1 MYIKVKDRKKC
12 EEYNSLISD
21 KIHDSFINFKLKNKK
36 DNSFG
41 FIQKKD
47 KGYDVRCSF
56 CNKTMIKLKAKSNQ
70 KCECENCGATLTLT
84 RKYEKNRESY
94 LGYIEKIDDD
104 LYCAR
109 YFYKSFTAYKS
120 CDNSAEYF
128 DEIKREFYSLSEGL
142 KLSCHKG
149 MGPNDGYTVIYSKKY
164 DVWIPDNEY
173 PYNNTVY
180 ASNIYCCFCPEL
192 IPDFDG
198 KFKYCSL
205 KDVVKN
211 GWTTNF
217 KSHMDLYKKYP
228 QVELAIKNKWENG
241 YYQFKE
247 IESQIDFSNKKVL
260 RNCIKNDYN
269 SRNCFLANYDIKEE
283 DAGLFKNVDYYWV
296 ETLLGIYGY
305 NNTVKALRKGYDLAL
320 WNDYLDA
327 LKLMGV
333 NIDKEMMFP
342 KDLLEAHDRTIARKI
357 AVENKIYDENI
368 KKYAEELNINVAND
382 KYTVIVPK
390 TSKEI
395 IQEGEMQH
403 NCVGKMGYIQEM
415 AKRATIICF
424 LRKSEEPDKSFVTI
438 ELDPNRKQ
446 IRQAYAERNHACP
459 KDALTFIKKNLLQ
472 KEKEGI
478 VNA

>member
-12 EEYNSLISD
+12 EEYNGLISD
-21 KIHDSFINFKLKNKK
+21 KIDDKFINFKLKNKK

-47 KGYDVRCSF
+47 KGYDVKCSF
-56 CNKTMIKLKAKSNQ
+56 CNKTMVKLKAKSNQ

-84 RKYEKNRESY
+84 RKYEKNKESF

-120 CDNSAEYF
+120 CDNSVEYF
-128 DEIKREFYSLSEGL
+128 DEIKREFYSLSDGL

-164 DVWIPDNEY
+164 DAWIPDNEY
-173 PYNNTVY
+173 PYNNTIC

-192 IPDFDG
+192 IPEFDG

-211 GWTTNF
+211 GWATNF
-217 KSHMDLYKKYP
+217 KGHMDLYKKYP
-228 QVELAIKNKWENG
+228 QVEFAIKSKWENG
-241 YYQFKE
+241 YY
-247 IESQIDFSNKKVL
+247 DFGKIIKKINFNNKKVL

-283 DAGLFKNVDYYWV
+283 DTGLFKNIDYYWV
-296 ETLLGIYGY
+296 ETLLGVYGY
-305 NNTVKALRKGYDLAL
+305 NNTVKALRKGYDLPV

-333 NIDKEMMFP
+333 HLTKDEMFP
-342 KDLLEAHDRTIARKI
+342 KDLLEAHDRTIARKNAI
-357 AVENKIYDENI
+357 ENKLYDENI
-368 KKYAEELNINVAND
+368 KKYAGELNINVAND
-382 KYTVIVPK
+382 KYTVIVPES
-390 TSKEI
+390 SKEI

-403 NCVGKMGYIQEM
+403 NCVGKMGYIQKM

-446 IRQAYAERNHACP
+446 IRQAYAERNHECP
-459 KDALTFIKKNLLQ
+459 KDALAFIKKNLLQ
-472 KEKEGI
+472 REKEGI

>member
-12 EEYNSLISD
+12 EEYNSLVSD
-21 KIHDSFINFKLKNKK
+21 KIHDSFINFKIKNKK

-56 CNKTMIKLKAKSNQ
+56 CNKKMIKLKAKSNQ

-84 RKYEKNRESY
+84 RKYEKNRESF
-94 LGYIEKIDDD
+94 LGYIEKINDD

-109 YFYKSFTAYKS
+109 YFYNSITAYKS
-120 CDNSAEYF
+120 FNTCTEYF
-128 DEIKREFYSLSEGL
+128 DEIKREFYSLSNGL
-142 KLSCHKG
+142 QFSCHKG
-149 MGPNDGYTVIYSKKY
+149 MGQSNYNIVYHKKY
-164 DVWIPDNEY
+164 DEWIPDNEY
-173 PYNNTVY
+173 PYNNTIC
-180 ASNIYCCFCPEL
+180 ATDIYCCFCPEL
-192 IPDFDG
+192 IPDFEG

-217 KSHMDLYKKYP
+217 RGHMDLYKKYP
-228 QVELAIKNKWENG
+228 QVEFAIKNKWENG

-247 IESQIDFSNKKVL
+247 IINQIDFSNKKVL
-260 RNCIKNDYN
+260 RNCIRNNYN
-269 SRNCFLANYDIKEE
+269 RRNCFLAIYDAKEE
-283 DAGLFKNVDYYWV
+283 DLELLKNADCYWA

-305 NNTVKALRKGYDLAL
+305 DNTVKAIRKGYDLAL

-327 LKLMGV
+327 LKLMDV
-333 NIDKEMMFP
+333 PLTKEMMFP
-342 KDLLEAHDRTIARKI
+342 KDLLEAHDRTIARKTLI
-357 AVENKIYDENI
+357 ENQIYDKKI
-368 KKYAEELNINVAND
+368 KEYAEELKIDASND
-382 KYTVIVPK
+382 KYTVIVPES
-390 TSKEI
+390 SKEI

-403 NCVGKMGYIQEM
+403 NCVGKMGYIEKM

-438 ELDPNRKQ
+438 ELDPNRKT
-446 IRQAYAERNHACP
+446 IRQAYAERNHACS
-459 KDALTFIKKNLLQ
+459 KDALAFIKKNLLQ
-472 KEKEGI
+472 REKEGI

>member
-21 KIHDSFINFKLKNKK
+21 KIDDSFINFKLKNNK

-56 CNKTMIKLKAKSNQ
+56 CNKTMVKLKAKSNQ

-109 YFYKSFTAYKS
+109 YFYYNYLYYKTT
-120 CDNSAEYF
+120 DRAVEYR

-149 MGPNDGYTVIYSKKY
+149 MGPNNYTVIYNKKY
-164 DVWIPDNEY
+164 DVWIPDDEY
-173 PYNNTVY
+173 PYNNTIC

-192 IPDFDG
+192 IPEFEG
-198 KFKYCSL
+198 EFKYCSF
-205 KDVVKN
+205 KEVVNK
-211 GWTTNF
+211 GWSTNF
-217 KSHMDLYKKYP
+217 KSHMEVYRKHK
-228 QVELAIKNKWENG
+228 ELEYVIKSNWQNG
-241 YYQFKE
+241 YYDFKTL
-247 IESQIDFSNKKVL
+247 IYDDFDFKNKKLL
-260 RNCIKNDYN
+260 RNCIANNYSKYN
-269 SRNCFLANYDIKEE
+269 YFLANYDVKNEDKKLLEGCSRTYLKECLE
-283 DAGLFKNVDYYWV
+283 N
-296 ETLLGIYGY
+296 YGY
-305 NNTVKALRKGYDLAL
+305 DKTIKALKKGYSLDI

-342 KDLLEAHDRTIARKI
+342 KDLLEAHDRTIARKNAI
-357 AVENKIYDENI
+357 ENKLYDENI

-382 KYTVIVPK
+382 KYTVIVPE
-390 TSKEI
+390 S
-395 IQEGEMQH
+395 
-403 NCVGKMGYIQEM
+403 
-415 AKRATIICF
+415 
-424 LRKSEEPDKSFVTI
+424 S
-438 ELDPNRKQ
+438 
-446 IRQAYAERNHACP
+446 
-459 KDALTFIKKNLLQ
+459 
-472 KEKEGI
+472 
-478 VNA
+478 